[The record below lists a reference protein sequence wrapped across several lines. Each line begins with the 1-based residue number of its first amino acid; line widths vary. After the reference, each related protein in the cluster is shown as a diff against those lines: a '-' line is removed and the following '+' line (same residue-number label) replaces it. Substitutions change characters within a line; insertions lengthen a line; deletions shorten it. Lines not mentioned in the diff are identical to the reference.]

1 MSDESCDA
9 LDFGCY
15 LGWLADEISLIFLN
29 IFNSILEGLVY
40 ILSLIPVPDFL
51 LNTSFTLP
59 PSIAYY
65 AQTFNISFGIGI
77 IVSAYTFRFLL
88 RRIPFIG

>member
-1 MSDESCDA
+1 MSDDSCDV

-15 LGWLADEISLIFLN
+15 FKWLTDEISLIFLS
-29 IFNSILEGLVY
+29 IFNKILEGLVY

-51 LNTSFTLP
+51 VNTSFMLP
-59 PSIAYY
+59 SSIAYY
-65 AQTFNISFGIGI
+65 AEVFNISIGVGI